1 MFVLLSH
8 KLSMETP
15 AYAKGPGLVLKPLKQ
30 ITKGDS
36 SNSYIIEMPNHL
48 GTHVDAPRH
57 FDLSGRSIAE
67 YSIESL
73 IFRNPLL
80 LNIPKQD
87 SELIMAEELEVH
99 KDRIAK
105 ADILLIKTG
114 FQKFRASDPERYSMH
129 NPGLSSSAASY
140 IVKNFP
146 RLRALGLDTIS
157 LSSVDHREDGRLSH
171 KILLSGRDFF
181 IVEDMD
187 LAKLTESPKMI
198 IVVPLFIEGIDS
210 APCVVLAEV

>member
-8 KLSMETP
+8 KLSTATP
-15 AYAKGPGLVLKPLKQ
+15 AYAGGPGLTLKPLKQ

-36 SNSYIIEMPNHL
+36 SNSYLIEMPNHL
-48 GTHVDAPRH
+48 GTHVDASRH
-57 FDLSGRSIAE
+57 FDPSGRPIAD
-67 YSIESL
+67 YGIESL
-73 IFRNPLL
+73 IFRRPLL

-87 SELIMAEELEVH
+87 SELIMAEELEAH
-99 KDRIAK
+99 EDRIVE

-114 FQKFRASDPERYSMH
+114 FQKYRLSDPERYSMH
-129 NPGLSSSAASY
+129 NPGLSSNAAGY

-157 LSSVDHREDGRLSH
+157 LSSVDHREEGRLSH

-181 IVEDMD
+181 IIEDMD
-187 LAKLTESPKMI
+187 LSKLTESPKTV
-198 IVVPLFIEGIDS
+198 IVVPFFIEGIDS

>member
-8 KLSMETP
+8 KLSTSTP
-15 AYAKGPGLVLKPLKQ
+15 AYAGGPNLVLKPLKQ

-57 FDLSGRSIAE
+57 FDPSGRSIAD
-67 YSIESL
+67 YGIESL
-73 IFRNPLL
+73 IFRKPLL
-80 LNIPKQD
+80 LNIPKRD
-87 SELIMAEELEVH
+87 SELIMAEELEAH
-99 KDRIAK
+99 KDRIAE

-114 FQKFRASDPERYSMH
+114 FQKFRLSDPERYSMH
-129 NPGLSSSAASY
+129 NPGFSSNAASY

-146 RLRALGLDTIS
+146 KLRALGLDTAS

-181 IVEDMD
+181 IIEDMD
-187 LAKLTESPKMI
+187 LSKLSESPKTIMVI
-198 IVVPLFIEGIDS
+198 PLFIEGIDS
-210 APCVVLAEV
+210 APCVVLAEI